1 MSQIRNLI
9 PTIES
14 LSYNARSSLIKGIF
28 VGSITII
35 IYLLI
40 VILTTPNLSP
50 INATY
55 AALKTNPIIIIGLG
69 IGIGV
74 QIFISNY
81 RKSLGCEINNSNNKK
96 NKDSKR
102 GMFYNLT
109 KDRRIWSSGEGATTG
124 GATATTV
131 LSSFFS
137 FFSLVPLGCCGSWL
151 LILSM
156 LPSIFGTTASIV
168 LIEYSKVLSYL
179 SLVIIIGFTFL
190 SAYKLRKRL
199 RLIDNRSNKNKDNS
213 DKVSYNNQAK

>member
-1 MSQIRNLI
+1 MSQIKNLI

-14 LSYNARSSLIKGIF
+14 LSHNARRSLIKGFF
-28 VGSITII
+28 VGSFTII

-50 INATY
+50 VNATF
-55 AALKTNPIIIIGLG
+55 AALKINSMIIIGLG
-69 IGIGV
+69 IGIGA
-74 QIFISNY
+74 QIFISSY
-81 RKSLGCEINNSNNKK
+81 RRSLGCEINSSSRKK
-96 NKDSKR
+96 DIKR
-102 GMFYNLT
+102 GRFYNLT
-109 KDRRIWSSGEGATTG
+109 KGNSIWGSGGDTTTG
-124 GATATTV
+124 GTTTAA

-168 LIEYSKVLSYL
+168 LIEYSKALSYL
-179 SLVIIIGFTFL
+179 SLVIVFGFTFL

-199 RLIDNRSNKNKDNS
+199 RQTDDRSSKNKDS
-213 DKVSYNNQAK
+213 GKVSHHNSQAK